1 MTQPLNYTPKAIEQ
15 ILSYP
20 SDHAPGMAAGFR
32 YIAAKLREA
41 QVFVLSDHGQLLDRS
56 KPRPEVPGVLFRP
69 PFPVVA
75 LEYAAAPQDWNQGF
89 YDAAKCSRRIALA
102 WEWTDDLPPELRK
115 WAAPNLGEGVAI
127 ASIAYFDAQEAW
139 FPIATAVHLAYD
151 QCWQKSAA
159 TPFQKSMIEVGRLS
173 QKQANAKSMAGMPI
187 GLLPE
192 PIVTAVQ
199 AHGGGDHVFDAL
211 MADLTDEVSA
221 YSDLCYALAC
231 KNVSTREHPAPQ
243 SLNRNRIRAGKLPL
257 KSFHV
262 LEMSGGGA
270 MPGSAGGGGDRAAAR
285 SHLRRGHI
293 RRLDRERVTWVN
305 STIVSG
311 RGFVD
316 KVYAA

>member
-15 ILSYP
+15 LLSYP
-20 SDHAPGMAAGFR
+20 ADHAPGMAAGFR
-32 YIAAKLREA
+32 YIAGKLREA

-75 LEYAAAPQDWNQGF
+75 LEYAAAPEEWNQGF

-102 WEWTDDLPPELRK
+102 WEWKDDLPAELRK
-115 WAAPNLGEGVAI
+115 WAAPSLGEGVVI
-127 ASIAYFDAQEAW
+127 ASVAYFDAQQAW

-151 QCWQKSAA
+151 QPWQKSEA
-159 TPFQKSMIEVGRLS
+159 TPFQMSMIEVGRLS
-173 QKQANAKSMAGMPI
+173 QKQADAKSMAGLPI

-192 PIVTAVQ
+192 PIVEAVQ
-199 AHGGGDHVFDAL
+199 QHGGIATVYDAL

-243 SLNRNRIRAGKLPL
+243 ALNRNRIKAGKLPL
-257 KSFHV
+257 KGFHV

-270 MPGSAGGGGDRAAAR
+270 MPGSAGAGDRAAAR

-293 RRLDRERVTWVN
+293 RRLDQQRVTWVN